1 MGLVIWCDS
10 GPTETVLFL
19 TRSLFLT
26 LYTPLPTKKNNYNLV
41 VVAVKMEPEK
51 NNHTKKIV

>member
-1 MGLVIWCDS
+1 MGLVIWWDS
-10 GPTETVLFL
+10 GPTDLFL

-41 VVAVKMEPEK
+41 VVVVKMEPEK